1 MKHITAISSLILVVL
16 LPGVCV
22 SAQRNMALADNAALR
37 YWSAFSAVQDSAI
50 TDEQARELNAILDG
64 TAPYDDTK
72 YKDLLEKNT
81 LALEIMARAT
91 SLANCDWGLDYG
103 AEDVPVEYARKAL
116 VLGRLNVL
124 YAFHL
129 FIAGNKDG
137 GVRSFAAGL
146 RFSHDVGNGGSLF
159 ATLIAKD
166 LLVNHLR
173 AVADVL
179 HLEQLSAAQRAQL
192 QEAVRRLGEG
202 LDWRTA
208 AKLDLEGLRSHY
220 AGDAV
225 TSTALTRIISSYV
238 AVLEDQSKLPTLDAA
253 IRSAPQQ
260 LANLI
265 PNAKRVLE
273 QKQDLNNRLLQTRS
287 LLQ

>member
-72 YKDLLEKNT
+72 YKDLLEKNK

-137 GVRSFAAGL
+137 GVRTFAAGL

>member
-1 MKHITAISSLILVVL
+1 
-16 LPGVCV
+16 
-22 SAQRNMALADNAALR
+22 MALADNAALR

-137 GVRSFAAGL
+137 GVRTFAAGL

-238 AVLEDQSKLPTLDAA
+238 VVLEDQSKLPTLDAA